1 MENKKPLG
9 QMVIEMD
16 LNSTKFTN
24 SMTSVKRAVKA
35 AQTEMKANMAVYDAA
50 GDKLGRLK
58 AQYDGL
64 GKQLQ
69 VNKAYLD
76 KLKKAYDEEVAASGS
91 SSAKAQKLATDFN
104 KQVAAVANLEKQLKS
119 TQIAINRFHNQGE
132 QATSKLGIAF
142 GKLNDKTKELGKTM
156 TTRVTPAIGGLGI
169 VIGKVASDFDTSGT
183 HIENA
188 LDLTT
193 KQLEQAKKTAKT
205 LYSEGFGESL
215 DDITNAIVQVKQ
227 NMKGLNDV
235 DLSYATKSAITLG
248 KEFNSDV
255 NEVTRAG
262 NTLMQNYGLTAKQS
276 FDLMAKGAKNGMN
289 FSNEMFDNM
298 SEYTINFKEAGFSAK
313 EMFAILSNGA
323 EKGYN
328 LDRLNDTLLEFKLQS
343 EDSSKTYTGAMKS
356 MSKDTQKVFKDYQN
370 GKATISDLYKAV
382 IPDLEKM
389 RKTLPD
395 KEFNTIGKALFGR
408 RMLCR
413 SKIG

>member
-9 QMVIEMD
+9 QMIIEMD
-16 LNSTKFTN
+16 LDSSKFTN
-24 SMTSVKRAVKA
+24 SMTSVKRAVKSA
-35 AQTEMKANMAVYDAA
+35 ETEMKANMAVYDTA
-50 GDKLGRLK
+50 GDQLGKLQ

-64 GKQLQ
+64 GKQLK
-69 VNKAYLD
+69 VNKAYLE
-76 KLKKAYDEEVAASGS
+76 KLKQAYDDEVKASGK
-91 SSAKAQKLATDFN
+91 SSAKAQKLANDFN
-104 KQVAAVANLEKQLKS
+104 KQVAQVARVEKQLKS
-119 TQIAINRFHNQGE
+119 TQIAISNFGNKGE
-132 QATSKLGIAF
+132 KSTSKLGLAF
-142 GKLNDKTKELGKTM
+142 GKLENKMHDISKTM
-156 TTRVTPAIGGLGI
+156 TKTVTPAIGGLGI
-169 VIGKVASDFDTSGT
+169 AIGKVASDFDTSGT

-188 LDLTT
+188 LDLTK
-193 KQLEQAKKTAKT
+193 KQLEQAKKVAKT

-215 DDITNAIVQVKQ
+215 DDVTNAIVQVKQ

-248 KEFNSDV
+248 KEFDSDV

-262 NTLMQNYGLTAKQS
+262 NTLMQNYGLTAQQA
-276 FDLMAKGAKNGMN
+276 FDMMAKGAKNGMN

-343 EDSSKTYTGAMKS
+343 EDSGKAYTGAMKS
-356 MSKDTQKVFKDYQN
+356 MSKDTQQVFKDYEN
-370 GKATISDLYKAV
+370 GKATVSDLYKAV

-408 RMLCR
+408 RKLCR